1 MRGTIKKNYKIDSCV
16 KVAMTQFVKN
26 HKSAHMPKLRRIHLE
41 ILRSVTLRSRMTMSN
56 EISLQVIIGITIAT
70 RCHFAI
76 TNSSPCRGGVGP
88 PWAISRTCSSRQSAA
103 PNAAGI
109 DNAGSKWSR
118 EAQTKFVPRG
128 LRQDSIINGSL
139 FHYNRKY
146 FVNPHLLATER
157 RITFELQQ

>member
-76 TNSSPCRGGVGP
+76 TNSSP
-88 PWAISRTCSSRQSAA
+88 
-103 PNAAGI
+103 
-109 DNAGSKWSR
+109 
-118 EAQTKFVPRG
+118 
-128 LRQDSIINGSL
+128 L
-139 FHYNRKY
+139 
-146 FVNPHLLATER
+146 
-157 RITFELQQ
+157 